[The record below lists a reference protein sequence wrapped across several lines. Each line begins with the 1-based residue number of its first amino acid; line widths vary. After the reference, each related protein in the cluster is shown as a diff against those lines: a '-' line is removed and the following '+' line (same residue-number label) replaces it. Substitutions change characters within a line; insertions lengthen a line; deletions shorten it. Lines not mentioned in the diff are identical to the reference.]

1 MNLKIQCT
9 VREPLPPI
17 DPPMSNFKTV
27 ARFGFE
33 HEAEY
38 HKALLAEQGISSYIS
53 NAVIA
58 ESLSASIV
66 GGIQL
71 RCDEEDYEEAKRI
84 LDQIDQKKRERRE
97 RLKSQSFSFTCEEC
111 GAEITVSADRCGF
124 VETCPTCK
132 RYVDVPSL
140 ENDDDPAEDGQEP
153 EGV

>member
-1 MNLKIQCT
+1 
-9 VREPLPPI
+9 
-17 DPPMSNFKTV
+17 MSNFKTV

-33 HEAEY
+33 QEAEY
-38 HKALLAEQGISSYIS
+38 HKALLAEHGISSYIS

-71 RCDEEDYEEAKRI
+71 RCAQEDYEEAKRI
-84 LDQIDQKKRERRE
+84 LDQIAQKKRQRRD
-97 RLKSQSFSFTCEEC
+97 RLKSQSFSFPCEEC

-132 RYVDVPSL
+132 QYVDVPPL
-140 ENDDDPAEDGQEP
+140 ENDDDPTEHSQKPEDNADA
-153 EGV
+153 